1 MHEVLK
7 ETPLLFESN
16 LDACVRLYTNMN
28 ASVDEMR

>member
-7 ETPLLFESN
+7 ETPLL

-28 ASVDEMR
+28 ASVDEMS